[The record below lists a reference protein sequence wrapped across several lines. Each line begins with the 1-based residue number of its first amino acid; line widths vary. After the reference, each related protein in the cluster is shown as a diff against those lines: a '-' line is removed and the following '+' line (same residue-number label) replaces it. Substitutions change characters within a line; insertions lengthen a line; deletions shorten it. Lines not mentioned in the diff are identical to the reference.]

1 MYQMYQVLVLGTGM
15 AMGTMV
21 CTLEYL
27 SIEVQ
32 VMGMGTR
39 YLVLECTQAILVC
52 QILTCKIFYM
62 SKFAQL
68 HWYTCW

>member
-1 MYQMYQVLVLGTGM
+1 MYQVLVLGTGM

-32 VMGMGTR
+32 VMGMGT
-39 YLVLECTQAILVC
+39 YVPGTWYSSAHMQFWSV
-52 QILTCKIFYM
+52 
-62 SKFAQL
+62 KF
-68 HWYTCW
+68 